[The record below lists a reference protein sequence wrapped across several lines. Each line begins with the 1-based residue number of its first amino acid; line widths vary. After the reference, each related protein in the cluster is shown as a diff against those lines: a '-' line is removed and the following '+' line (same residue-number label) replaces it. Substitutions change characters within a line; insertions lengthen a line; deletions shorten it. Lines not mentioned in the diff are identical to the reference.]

1 MLLCLIV
8 TKPPILQFNAC
19 EVSQC
24 SDGVTMKMP
33 YGVDALN
40 QPASH
45 PTFPIGLVKT
55 KSGFILT
62 SVETGRLGIIC
73 YDR

>member
-1 MLLCLIV
+1 M
-8 TKPPILQFNAC
+8 KYHSSHEE
-19 EVSQC
+19 EVGCPS

>member
-1 MLLCLIV
+1 M
-8 TKPPILQFNAC
+8 KYHSPHGE
-19 EVSQC
+19 EVGCPS